1 MNKRKLGLFTGL
13 SLTAVGVVSMLFLSN
28 SVKEDTFTSEKTFIP
43 ENVEYEHEEKESEE
57 EQEAKFAPWSEEDA
71 LRQQKE
77 LAKFSVR
84 NNARVTGTDSYGSLK
99 GTWSNSAPRNMPG
112 AFKFAEMLD
121 GTDIIYGVT
130 HNHYSGEF
138 NAKSYIF
145 RGTIYNPKTGT
156 KGDDF
161 VRLTGHWPNR
171 YSNLIVHKF
180 NGQVR
185 LIAGV
190 ENGPVYFSDD
200 EGQNW
205 ILSSGLPSSI
215 KSTIINRQDEI
226 VYATDGGTVYFST
239 DGAISFKELQTI
251 GAVGDGTLYSP
262 RYDVQPNAEKVYFAR
277 EGKFYELNT
286 AKTSFTL
293 KGTYSGGHGNK
304 SFSIGGDS
312 RKLYITENKSYWVS
326 TNGGTSWIQKYPK
339 GNWYGDRTGAMSA
352 GKFLGVSPEDPNYVM
367 GGYAQPVYSKDGLN
381 TNNSTNSGWGSYQNG
396 GNLELDAYI
405 NRIRFNY
412 HPDFQAQQF
421 FYNSTGDL
429 FSVGSTDGGMYVSY
443 KVWKNHPTDNGGAYT
458 NTNYENAHF
467 ININTINTPCA
478 LIYRHNMFT
487 GYQDKNH
494 IVFSTQDQGTQD
506 YILGTTG
513 DMLNVYQTIGGDGP
527 PLGSAD
533 GNWVWKWKRQGSQVW
548 MPYEL
553 YDASGNRRKIGT
565 VSNTASN
572 QANVTFTQ
580 NTNVGWVQAY
590 IDKDQPSKRIWMLNK
605 DLARAEVNGSSLTG
619 TTVSKGTGHQ
629 VCAFTQAVLNPE
641 IVFFLQEGK
650 VYKSTNRGDS
660 FGNAVSTPFTKTSN
674 KQNIGGGWVLPT
686 NNQWVLFAGPSA
698 NNVGAILSKDGGNT
712 WKDITGDL
720 PTGDD
725 FQVGGM
731 TGTPDGKYVFAGTD
745 VGPYVFVVDEEKWYP
760 MFANAQ
766 TAMFNTTSIEYLSSE
781 KIVRFGTWGS
791 GVWDFAID
799 DNSPKITLLNVSSI
813 YNNCDSLTF
822 AWETANIT
830 GAGMVELVKN
840 GNIIESWNY
849 KDITQGNFSWFI
861 ASDYAQ
867 GTDYQVKV
875 SSGSTSTTSTN
886 FAISSQ
892 KLAYNSENLSIDY
905 VDSEHNSSRLAI
917 NTIDN
922 NTTTFWHTEWSPNQ
936 PTFPHEIIY
945 KANESKNFNAFS
957 YLPRQDGSSNGRVKK
972 YEIYGSNDNKQS
984 WTLLKSGELQN
995 IGTVQMVDFDQEMK
1009 CDYIKF
1015 AMLSEQSNAF
1025 YASMAEFGLYTSTS
1039 CLVTSTTQTEKA
1051 SYLVYPTIVAQGAN
1065 ITIQDYQ
1072 GTVNIYSLSDGKL
1085 IQQKTVNEVLSTQGL
1100 SSGIYILRM
1109 TNGVQKIV
1117 IQ

>member
-1 MNKRKLGLFTGL
+1 MIMNKRKLGLFAGV
-13 SLTAVGVVSMLFLSN
+13 SLAAVGVVSMLFLPN
-28 SVKEDTFTSEKTFIP
+28 SVKEDVFRP

-71 LRQQKE
+71 LRQQQE
-77 LAKFSVR
+77 LAKFSNR
-84 NNARVTGTDSYGSLK
+84 KNARTTGTASYGSLK
-99 GTWSNSAPRNMPG
+99 GNWANSAPRNMPG

-145 RGTIYNPKTGT
+145 RGSVYNPKTGK

-171 YSNLIVHKF
+171 YSNLIAHKF

-205 ILSSGLPSSI
+205 TLSSGLPSAI
-215 KSTIINRQDEI
+215 KSTIINRQDEKI
-226 VYATDGGTVYFST
+226 YATDGGIVYVST
-239 DGAISFKELQTI
+239 DGGVSFTNLQTI
-251 GAVGDGTLYSP
+251 GTGGDGTLYSP
-262 RYDVQPNAEKVYFAR
+262 RYDVQSNAEKVYFAR
-277 EGKFYELNT
+277 EGQFYELNT

-293 KGTYSGGHGNK
+293 KGSYSGAHGSK

-312 RKLYITENKSYWVS
+312 RKLYVTENSAYWVS
-326 TNGGTSWIQKYPK
+326 TNGGTSWTQKYPK
-339 GNWYGDRTGAMSA
+339 GNWYGDRSGNMSA
-352 GKFLGVSPEDPNYVM
+352 GKFLAASPENPDYVM
-367 GGYAQPVYSKDGLN
+367 GGYAQPVFSKDGLN
-381 TNNSTNSGWGSYQNG
+381 TDNSTNSGWGSYQNG
-396 GNLELDAYI
+396 GHLGLTDYA

-412 HPDFQAQQF
+412 HPDFQAQHF

-429 FSVGSTDGGMYVSY
+429 FSVGCTDGGMYISY
-443 KVWKNHPTDNGGAYT
+443 KVWKDHPTDNGGAYT
-458 NTNYENAHF
+458 NTDYANAHF

-487 GYQDKNH
+487 GNKDKNH

-553 YDASGNRRKIGT
+553 YDGAGNRRKIGT
-565 VSNTASN
+565 VSNAASA
-572 QANVTFTQ
+572 QTSVTFTQ
-580 NTNVGWVQAY
+580 STNVGWVQAY
-590 IDKDQPSKRIWMLNK
+590 IDNNEPNKRIWMLNK

-619 TTVSKGTGHQ
+619 TTISKGTGHQ
-629 VCAFTQAVLNPE
+629 VCAFTQATVNPE

-660 FGNAVSTPFTKTSN
+660 FGNAISTPFTKTSN

-745 VGPYVFVVDEEKWYP
+745 VGPYVFVVAEEKWYP
-760 MFANAQ
+760 MFANGQ
-766 TAMFNTTSIEYLSSE
+766 TAMFNTTSIEYIASE

-799 DNSPKITLLNVSSI
+799 DNSPKITLVNVSPTYS
-813 YNNCDSLTF
+813 NCDSLIFT
-822 AWETANIT
+822 WETANIT
-830 GAGMVELVKN
+830 GTGTVELLKKGASV
-840 GNIIESWNY
+840 ESWNY
-849 KDITQGNFSWFI
+849 DDITKGKFSWFI
-861 ASDYAQ
+861 SSDYAQ
-867 GTDYQVKV
+867 GTDYQLKV
-875 SSGSTSTTSTN
+875 SSGNTATLSSDIT
-886 FAISSQ
+886 ISNQ
-892 KLAYNSENLSIDY
+892 KLVYNTENLSIDY
-905 VDSEHNSSRLAI
+905 VDSEHSSSRLAS

-922 NTTTFWHTEWSPNQ
+922 NATTFWHTEWSPNQ
-936 PTFPHEIIY
+936 PAFPHEIIF
-945 KANESKNFNAFS
+945 KAKESKNFSTFS
-957 YLPRQDGSSNGRVKK
+957 YLSRQDGSSNGRVKG

-984 WTLLKSGELQN
+984 WTLLKAGELQN
-995 IGTVQMVDFDQEMK
+995 IATMQLIDFDKEMN
-1009 CDYIKF
+1009 CDHVKF
-1015 AMLSEQSNAF
+1015 VMLSEQSNAF

-1039 CLVTSTTQTEKA
+1039 CLVTSTTQYEKEK
-1051 SYLVYPTIVAQGAN
+1051 YVVYPTIMKQGTD
-1065 ITIQDYQ
+1065 ITIKDYN
-1072 GTVNIYSLSDGKL
+1072 GMVKIYSLTDGQL
-1085 IQQKTVNEVLSTQGL
+1085 VEQKNVNQLLTTQNL
-1100 SSGIYILRM
+1100 SSGTYILQMNNSSQR
-1109 TNGVQKIV
+1109 II